1 MLSSQVPFNV
11 TCDQAFIILMVAVS
25 ERKNKSLIEVSL
37 KFVPYNSISVVRKN
51 DAILQPKYKDLP
63 TNVSVICFEFL

>member
-37 KFVPYNSISVVRKN
+37 KVR
-51 DAILQPKYKDLP
+51 AIQQYFSCTK
-63 TNVSVICFEFL
+63 E